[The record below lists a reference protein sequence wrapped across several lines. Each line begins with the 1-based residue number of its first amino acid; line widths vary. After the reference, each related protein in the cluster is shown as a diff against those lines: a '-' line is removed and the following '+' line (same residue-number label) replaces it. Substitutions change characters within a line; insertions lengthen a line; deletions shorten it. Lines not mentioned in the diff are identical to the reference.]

1 MTTLSAE
8 QVAAHDGLE
17 DWRVVK
23 TTLQTSYATGSFAA
37 GARLVGRISQIADEL
52 NHHPDVTV
60 RYPSVLVT
68 TTSHDVGGL
77 TERDITLARRIS
89 ELARSEG
96 VSADPSVCSA
106 LEIAI
111 DVLDR
116 DAVLPFWRAVL
127 GYQDSALGYGSDPE
141 GPDALRDPGGRHP
154 DVWFQ
159 QMDAPRPQ
167 RNRIHIDVCV
177 PEDVAETRI
186 QAALEAGG
194 VLLSDSR
201 APAFWVLADPEGNEA
216 CVCTSF
222 GRVRE

>member
-1 MTTLSAE
+1 MRTLSAE

-127 GYQDSALGYGSDPE
+127 GYGNDPNATDRLG
-141 GPDALRDPGGRHP
+141 DPGGRHP
-154 DVWFQ
+154 EVWFQ

-177 PEDVAETRI
+177 PQDVAEARI

-222 GRVRE
+222 GRERPA

>member
-1 MTTLSAE
+1 MPTLSAE
-8 QVAAHDGLE
+8 QAAAHDGLE
-17 DWRVVK
+17 DWRVIQ
-23 TTLQTSYATGSFAA
+23 TSLYTSYATGSFAV
-37 GARLVGRISQIADEL
+37 GARLVGRIAQIADEL
-52 NHHPDVTV
+52 NHHPDVTL
-60 RYPSVLVT
+60 RYPTVLVT

-89 ELARSEG
+89 ELARAEG
-96 VSADPSVCSA
+96 VDADPTGCSA

-111 DVLDR
+111 DALDR

-127 GYQDSALGYGSDPE
+127 GYSSDP
-141 GPDALRDPGGRHP
+141 DDPGMLSDPQGRHA

-177 PEDVAETRI
+177 PKDVAEERV
-186 QAALEAGG
+186 QAALDAGG
-194 VLLSDSR
+194 VLVSDSR
-201 APAFWVLADPEGNEA
+201 APSFWVLADAEGNEA

-222 GRVRE
+222 GRVRD